1 MKQRERESKTR
12 QQTTKYVSPHLHFH
26 LLELVHGGHDDAV
39 VVVVVSSIRVRALKR
54 IELR

>member
-26 LLELVHGGHDDAV
+26 LLELVHGGHDDAFV
-39 VVVVVSSIRVRALKR
+39 VVVNSIRVRALKR